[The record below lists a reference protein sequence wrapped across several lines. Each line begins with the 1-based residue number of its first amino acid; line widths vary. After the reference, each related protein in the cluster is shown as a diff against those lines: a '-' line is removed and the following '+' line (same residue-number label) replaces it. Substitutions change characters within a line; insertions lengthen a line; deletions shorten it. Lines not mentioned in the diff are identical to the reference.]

1 MDLDTTREADA
12 RRLAALRALEGT
24 VRLKQALEL
33 SESVRRLAEQGQK
46 DRDRRREESDAA

>member
-1 MDLDTTREADA
+1 MDLDTTREAEEQ
-12 RRLAALRALEGT
+12 RLVALRALDGT

-33 SESVRRLAEQGQK
+33 SESVRRLAEQGKK